1 MRLWREWLLKYGYNV
16 ELDDYMFKSNRGGH
30 ITEDLWYKTVTRNC
44 KLAGI
49 KQPILVLMDEDVKIT
64 LEVYNH
70 VNQERMDNEMDK
82 INDYTNSYTNLT
94 RRYS

>member
-1 MRLWREWLLKYGYNV
+1 MSLLYHVNMYLEFLILTCTIYILASHTFCTRLAEAGVDLKTMQY
-16 ELDDYMFKSNRGGH
+16 LMGH
-30 ITEDLWYKTVTRNC
+30 
-44 KLAGI
+44 
-49 KQPILVLMDEDVKIT
+49 EDVKIT

-82 INDYTNSYTNLT
+82 INDYTNPYTNLT